1 MTIKNISDV
10 MLLGTLKKRPH
21 VEVIGNYMS
30 IDEPIRE
37 GVFYTRK
44 MQLLDE
50 THINMVRGLIK
61 VRGLNPVHQQEQL
74 VEAMLLRSTR
84 TNIFFMSMPRTW
96 FKVEEFRLE

>member
-1 MTIKNISDV
+1 MNIKNMSDV
-10 MLLGTLKKRPH
+10 LFMGTLKKRPH

-30 IDEPIRE
+30 IDYPIRE

-50 THINMVRGLIK
+50 THISVVRGLIK

-74 VEAMLLRSTR
+74 VEAILLHSTR
-84 TNIFFMSMPRTW
+84 TNIFFMSMPRT
-96 FKVEEFRLE
+96 

>member
-30 IDEPIRE
+30 IDQPIRE

-74 VEAMLLRSTR
+74 VIAYAATFNKNKHLLHVNAKDLIQS
-84 TNIFFMSMPRTW
+84 
-96 FKVEEFRLE
+96 

>member
-10 MLLGTLKKRPH
+10 MLMGTLKKRPH
-21 VEVIGNYMS
+21 VEVSGNYMS

-84 TNIFFMSMPRTW
+84 TNIFFMSMPRT
-96 FKVEEFRLE
+96 